1 MSSMQTA
8 SRKFHATA
16 ATQDP
21 IAQLSAIF
29 GDTVAKQ
36 IAEKNKLALRVVD
49 IPGKF
54 AVLVEAMGG
63 GTTGENR
70 AKKIVLQNIT
80 VLDVADIEGRFG
92 ELTAIMGGDEERA
105 RGVLQQSPTVLMSAD
120 IEGHFGVLTAIMGNE
135 VRKADDEE
143 EEAPAKKAKSAGG
156 KSAKVF
162 VGGLPWD
169 VTEGEL
175 EDFFKDCGT
184 IESIDQQVGYDGRS
198 NGIAYVFFSD
208 SSEAEKACELHDQQ
222 LGDRWLKIEKAS
234 NRTEGVYPYNSL
246 VQQFVK
252 EGDVAG
258 ARGVMAEMRE
268 AGVRC
273 NASV

>member
-1 MSSMQTA
+1 MRRVGALHWSPHASYAFERVPIFSFQQLHIPIPQPAEAAEEHSAPHRLRASCYSSRRSYTSMSSMQTA

-120 IEGHFGVLTAIMGNE
+120 IEGHFGVLT
-135 VRKADDEE
+135 
-143 EEAPAKKAKSAGG
+143 
-156 KSAKVF
+156 
-162 VGGLPWD
+162 
-169 VTEGEL
+169 
-175 EDFFKDCGT
+175 
-184 IESIDQQVGYDGRS
+184 
-198 NGIAYVFFSD
+198 
-208 SSEAEKACELHDQQ
+208 
-222 LGDRWLKIEKAS
+222 
-234 NRTEGVYPYNSL
+234 YNSL
-246 VQQFVK
+246 MQLFVK
-252 EGDVAG
+252 EGALLPP
-258 ARGVMAEMRE
+258 ALM
-268 AGVRC
+268 
-273 NASV
+273 SFT

>member
-1 MSSMQTA
+1 MREEPLGAAEPQAPIAADQGEGAVWHRICRSRRPFLVIPILEAMRRVGALHWSPHASYAFERVPIFSFQQLHIPIPQPAEAAEEHSAPHRLRASCYSSRRSYTSMSSMQTA

-80 VLDVADIEGRFG
+80 VLDSPILDRFY
-92 ELTAIMGGDEERA
+92 TY
-105 RGVLQQSPTVLMSAD
+105 PT
-120 IEGHFGVLTAIMGNE
+120 
-135 VRKADDEE
+135 
-143 EEAPAKKAKSAGG
+143 P
-156 KSAKVF
+156 
-162 VGGLPWD
+162 
-169 VTEGEL
+169 
-175 EDFFKDCGT
+175 
-184 IESIDQQVGYDGRS
+184 
-198 NGIAYVFFSD
+198 SD
-208 SSEAEKACELHDQQ
+208 S
-222 LGDRWLKIEKAS
+222 GNITPS
-234 NRTEGVYPYNSL
+234 NPITPPY
-246 VQQFVK
+246 
-252 EGDVAG
+252 
-258 ARGVMAEMRE
+258 
-268 AGVRC
+268 
-273 NASV
+273 